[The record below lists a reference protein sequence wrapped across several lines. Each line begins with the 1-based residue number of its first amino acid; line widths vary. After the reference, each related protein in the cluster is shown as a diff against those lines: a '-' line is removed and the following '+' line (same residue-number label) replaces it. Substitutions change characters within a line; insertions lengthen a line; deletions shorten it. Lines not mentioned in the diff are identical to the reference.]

1 MATTNRV
8 QNTTPEAVPASSRQP
23 ARLLRIGEVLA
34 RTGLK
39 RTALYDLVRAGKF
52 PKQTKLCEG
61 SRSSFWIEAEVQDW
75 IERVIAS
82 RAAQGGEVTALG
94 GGARLKRLAPLRAP
108 HDKQKVP
115 GMETRS

>member
-1 MATTNRV
+1 MATQHAVTNS
-8 QNTTPEAVPASSRQP
+8 TPEAVAASSREP

-39 RTALYDLVRAGKF
+39 RTTLYELVRQGKF

-75 IERVIAS
+75 IERVIAA
-82 RAAQGGEVTALG
+82 RAAQGGEVA
-94 GGARLKRLAPLRAP
+94 A
-108 HDKQKVP
+108 
-115 GMETRS
+115 